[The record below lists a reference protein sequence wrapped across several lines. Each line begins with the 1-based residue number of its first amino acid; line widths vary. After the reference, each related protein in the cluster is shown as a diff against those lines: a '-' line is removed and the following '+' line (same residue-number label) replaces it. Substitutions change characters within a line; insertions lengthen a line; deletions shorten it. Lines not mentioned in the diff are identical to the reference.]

1 MKPQKYGKLFIVLMI
16 ALLAYGFASGVH
28 ALGIGEDVGDNLIT
42 SDLGLS
48 GDQKISEVSDPSF
61 NPTYLNQ
68 RVVVN
73 VTNATPKNTTTNQ
86 TQ

>member
-1 MKPQKYGKLFIVLMI
+1 MKPQKNGKLFIVLMI

-28 ALGIGEDVGDNLIT
+28 ALGIGEDVGNNLIT
-42 SDLGLS
+42 SDLDLS

-61 NPTYLNQ
+61 KQVYLT
-68 RVVVN
+68 RRAVN
-73 VTNATPKNTTTNQ
+73 VTNTTPKNTTTNQ

>member
-1 MKPQKYGKLFIVLMI
+1 MKPQKNGKLFIILLI

-42 SDLGLS
+42 SDLSLS

-61 NPTYLNQ
+61 KPTYLN
-68 RVVVN
+68 RRAVN
-73 VTNATPKNTTTNQ
+73 VTNTTTPKNTTTNQ

>member
-28 ALGIGEDVGDNLIT
+28 ALGIGENVGKNLLA
-42 SDLGLS
+42 SDWSLS

-61 NPTYLNQ
+61 KPAKLN
-68 RVVVN
+68 RRVVN
-73 VTNATPKNTTTNQ
+73 VTNTTTPKNTTTNQ

>member
-1 MKPQKYGKLFIVLMI
+1 MKPQKNGKLFIVLMI

-28 ALGIGEDVGDNLIT
+28 ALGIGEDVGNDLIT
-42 SDLGLS
+42 SDLDLS

-61 NPTYLNQ
+61 KQVYLT
-68 RVVVN
+68 RRAVN
-73 VTNATPKNTTTNQ
+73 VTNTTPKNTTTNQ